1 MDWDPLYLSLE
12 AALIATIVAG
22 VVGVAVGALLANPR
36 MPGRHLFDAL
46 VAAPMV
52 MPPTVLGYYVL
63 VTVGRKSAIGGLYR
77 DVVGS
82 DLTFTF
88 HAVVLAAS
96 IGALPMIAKAARTA
110 FEGVDPTLPRAAR
123 TLGAGRVRAFFTV
136 TLPLAAPGVI
146 GGLMLGFARGLG
158 DFGVTLMIAGDIPG
172 ETQSAPLAIYDHV
185 QAKREHAAA
194 VSSLVLTI
202 GAVIILY
209 AVNRLTR
216 DRHRED
222 EARWH

>member
-1 MDWDPLYLSLE
+1 MDVDPLLLSLE
-12 AALIATIVAG
+12 AALIATLVAG
-22 VVGVAVGALLANPR
+22 VVGVAIGAVLARPR
-36 MPGRHLFDAL
+36 FPGRHLLDA
-46 VAAPMV
+46 VIAAPMV

-63 VTVGRKSAIGGLYR
+63 VTIGRKSALGGAYR
-77 DVVGS
+77 SVVGS

-88 HAVVLAAS
+88 HGAVLAAA

-110 FEGVDPTLPRAAR
+110 FESVDPTLPLAAR
-123 TLGAGRVRAFFTV
+123 TLGATRARAFFTV

-158 DFGVTLMIAGDIPG
+158 DFGVTLMVAGDIPG

-185 QAKREHAAA
+185 QAGRERAAA
-194 VSSLVLTI
+194 LTSLVLTV
-202 GAVIILY
+202 GAVAILY

-222 EARWH
+222 EGR

>member
-1 MDWDPLYLSLE
+1 MDWDPLLLSLE
-12 AALIATIVAG
+12 AALIATLVAG
-22 VVGVAVGALLANPR
+22 VVGVTLGALLARPR
-36 MPGRHLFDAL
+36 MPGRHLLDAL
-46 VAAPMV
+46 IAAPMV

-77 DVVGS
+77 DLFGS
-82 DLTFTF
+82 DLTFT
-88 HAVVLAAS
+88 

-158 DFGVTLMIAGDIPG
+158 DFGVTLMVAGDIPG

-194 VSSLVLTI
+194 MSSLVLTI
-202 GAVIILY
+202 GAVVILY